1 MSHYIPLQTNN
12 PDCPVLLI
20 DSQMPTAML
29 IDSALSRI
37 KAGTDLLESITSV
50 TIKGIDDGDLY
61 RFTNAAYL
69 LLREGSDL
77 LEVVSRNIDGA
88 GRVAL

>member
-1 MSHYIPLQTNN
+1 M
-12 PDCPVLLI
+12 
-20 DSQMPTAML
+20 
-29 IDSALSRI
+29 
-37 KAGTDLLESITSV
+37 ESITSV

-77 LEVVSRNIDGA
+77 LEVVSRNVDGA
-88 GRVAL
+88 GRS